1 MTSAMKETMLA
12 VSRTVSP
19 CAIWLFF
26 SSRSCGVSPSR
37 LQADA
42 NENLVLV
49 ELSRKIEIPRPE
61 SKILV
66 EMLFSL
72 RCLSASATVNT
83 AASSSSVLSQVQ
95 KKLSLYIFLKSSVS
109 SFPINCFSSASM
121 AMISSRLLK
130 GRLPGEYPAAVQLFH
145 YRMYYRMLLFV
156 FPPLYSSI
164 SEVFSSVGYS
174 GIAAAYS
181 AAALTR
187 SSFQVI
193 SFGACAWLSAP
204 GPKPTH
210 GMP

>member
-1 MTSAMKETMLA
+1 
-12 VSRTVSP
+12 
-19 CAIWLFF
+19 
-26 SSRSCGVSPSR
+26 
-37 LQADA
+37 
-42 NENLVLV
+42 
-49 ELSRKIEIPRPE
+49 
-61 SKILV
+61 
-66 EMLFSL
+66 
-72 RCLSASATVNT
+72 
-83 AASSSSVLSQVQ
+83 
-95 KKLSLYIFLKSSVS
+95 
-109 SFPINCFSSASM
+109 
-121 AMISSRLLK
+121 MISSRLLK
-130 GRLPGEYPAAVQLFH
+130 GRLSGEYSAAVQLFH
-145 YRMYYRMLLFV
+145 YRMHYRMLLFV